1 MKKFRMMHIFSFP
14 TIEVARIMIVLS
26 SARFLEEIIMIRG
39 LIQMES
45 KAKHSRRKVL
55 KIGMTALAVAP
66 FVGLSEQAFATQ
78 NAAVR
83 KALKYQLMANGEKN
97 CKVCV
102 NFIPNKDKANND
114 ADVNGCK
121 LYPGDTEICPHCY
134 CAGFVQNP
142 AATKAGASF
151 SPWS

>member
-1 MKKFRMMHIFSFP
+1 MDS
-14 TIEVARIMIVLS
+14 
-26 SARFLEEIIMIRG
+26 
-39 LIQMES
+39 Q
-45 KAKHSRRKVL
+45 AKHSRRKVI
-55 KIGMTALAVAP
+55 KIGVTALAIAP
-66 FVGLSEQAFATQ
+66 LAGLSGRAFAAQ
-78 NAAVR
+78 NAAIR

-134 CAGFVQNP
+134 CTGFVQNA
-142 AATKAGASF
+142 AATKAGASW
-151 SPWS
+151 SPWAAPAK